1 MTKGY
6 LAKLETE
13 SLGYRMKELSIQET
27 SIEDGNN
34 WLRALRDCPRE
45 LVNLINSRACRG
57 AIMFNDTLTMDQCIR
72 LVQELSVTAY
82 PFQCAHG
89 RYATDFPT
97 HFTLFMHCT
106 YAPKTVRSSSHQS
119 SRSPRVGWIW
129 AGYPPTL
136 FKSY

>member
-13 SLGYRMKELSIQET
+13 SLDYRMKDLSIQET
-27 SIEDGNN
+27 SIEDENN

-89 RYATDFPT
+89 RYATGFPT
-97 HFTLFMHCT
+97 L
-106 YAPKTVRSSSHQS
+106 YIILALYLRSEDH
-119 SRSPRVGWIW
+119 P
-129 AGYPPTL
+129 
-136 FKSY
+136 